1 MTTDGR
7 QVTARLAAHGLGP
20 PTSARPVSV
29 PAEQWPAILRE
40 LDHERL
46 TGLALAAVTD
56 GAFDVTGHQ
65 AAELVARQRAWMDAS
80 LRREHESLRLF
91 RGLTDAGLPAV
102 VLKGPTIAHRY
113 YPDPAWRPFRDVDIL
128 VRGRDWA
135 RACEVVR
142 SLGYRRCRPEP
153 RPGFDVRFGKGALHR
168 SAQDIE
174 LDLHRTL
181 VVGPFGLWMDPDELF
196 ESTTRLAVGAAE
208 LTCLDT
214 TATFVHVAMHA
225 ALGAS
230 PSNLLVLRD
239 LAQVG
244 ASGEVEWDR
253 VVDWTRRWRL
263 VAVVQHALQLVEAE
277 LGHVPAAAVRAIA
290 RLRPRT
296 GERRALRAH
305 LPPARARGGPAR
317 ATLRAIRGPSSK
329 AAYVRAMAT
338 PSHDF
343 LVARQGHGGLSAY
356 ARRWGHAATWL
367 SPVPRR

>member
-7 QVTARLAAHGLGP
+7 RVAARLAAHGIGP
-20 PTSARPVSV
+20 RATARPVAV
-29 PAEQWPAILRE
+29 PAEQWPAVLRE
-40 LDHERL
+40 LDRERL

-56 GAFDVTGHQ
+56 GALDVTGHQ
-65 AAELVARQRAWMDAS
+65 AAELVARQRAWMEAS
-80 LRREHESLRLF
+80 LRREQESLRLS
-91 RGLTDAGLPAV
+91 RGLAAAGLPAV

-128 VRGRDWA
+128 VRARDWT
-135 RACEVVR
+135 RACAVVG

-168 SAQDIE
+168 SAQQVE

-196 ESTTRLAVGAAE
+196 DATTRLALGDGE

-214 TATFVHVAMHA
+214 TATFVHVAMHVV
-225 ALGAS
+225 LGGN
-230 PSNLLVLRD
+230 PSSLLALRD
-239 LAQVG
+239 LAQIE
-244 ASGEVEWDR
+244 ASGAVEWDR
-253 VVDWTRRWRL
+253 VVDWARRWRL
-263 VAVVQHALQLVEAE
+263 VAVVQRALQLLEDE
-277 LGHVPAAAVRAIA
+277 LDRVPDAGLRAVAG
-290 RLRPRT
+290 LRPRG

-305 LPPARARGGPAR
+305 LPPSRSRGGPAR
-317 ATLRAIRGPSSK
+317 ATLRAIPGPRGK
-329 AAYVRAMAT
+329 AAYVRALAAPT
-338 PSHDF
+338 HDF
-343 LVARQGHGGLSAY
+343 LVARHGRAGLPAY